1 MGHDDLDQNTKS
13 GSLKETQILS
23 KPATLET
30 DSVLVGRFKIQS
42 LQGCG
47 RFGCVYKAT
56 DLQLDSNVAIK
67 VLHQHLVSEASL
79 RVFKNEI
86 LTLRQLS
93 HPNIVRVHE
102 YYEDEHIHFITM
114 DWIQG
119 DTLKDWIEQHTVTEE
134 TLNDFTGQI
143 LSALEVT
150 ESKAISHK
158 DLKPENILIDN
169 NQHLY
174 IADFGIA
181 SAVGDKA
188 SAVITGTPLYS
199 PPEYLESGK
208 SVASIDI
215 YAFGLI
221 LYELITKKLPYHA
234 QTQEE
239 LIKEKLS
246 SQKVKF
252 EKRFARYEKLVQR
265 CIAPLADSRP
275 KTASEARK
283 LIDASQDKGMSRQSK
298 LTAISVAT
306 VLLALIASGLY
317 FFRAD
322 NLGGKK
328 LIGAKQL
335 IEAQQEGVQSLAV
348 LPFDTKSA
356 EAWLIDGLPHLLSD
370 ELSQI
375 SDLRIV
381 GYERSRETMD
391 LLGYQTPLDEQKLKV
406 ISDLTQ
412 STYLLNTKLVPIGPN
427 RYQVNA
433 ELIRV
438 AGNTVE
444 TSDIIQF
451 QSNKESLAQ
460 EFSSLVVAV
469 NEQFGLESLDTEL
482 YLPQGVHLETI
493 SEVEVLLKNG
503 EDARAKELLE
513 KLLNSEAEYSK
524 GWLLLGQLEASIGSI
539 LEAESAFQKA
549 VETSPQNS
557 LVRNQAQA
565 ELQLLAGDIDSAI
578 ETYRSILQRLPNNSD
593 IRLELAQLLIQQQSL
608 ETAKQELI
616 TVVESDENHPIAWY
630 ELSKVAIWQGET
642 QEAVDNYLVK
652 ALVTAKK
659 LKNTQLQGDV
669 LNAFGVAHHRLGQL
683 DLALDYYKQGL
694 TDRKKVNDSR
704 GIVTSLSNL
713 ASVYAVK
720 GEYQQAEQNLLQALE
735 TNKSRNDAVKQA
747 DLFNELGVI
756 AEEQGLY
763 SKALEHFQSSLS
775 IRMKLDDDW
784 LKAESLNNVAYIFF
798 LLSDEEQA
806 TIYWEQAKAYYE
818 KVDDPVGVVRVN
830 ENMAQLELQK
840 GNWQSAYR
848 MYQSALE
855 KSEELNL
862 TEETI
867 VAQAYL
873 AKIAFLQGNFEQPPL
888 QLNDIKTELKDRQ
901 DVRGQVEFGLWL
913 TDWSISTGAYQQA
926 ESILAELMPLMEQEK
941 NRSQQLIYNTLA
953 SRLSLYQG
961 DDLPIASNQEF
972 EQVTSKAALESLVLQ
987 LEALLFSNTMQ
998 EGASDKFLEVSQE
1011 FDQYDLDLHRYFLLR
1026 KLILLGYYHA
1036 QSGDDE
1042 ALKTVLDQLTMLK
1055 RGVGTYW
1062 RNYQIERL
1070 ESIYYGMI
1078 KNSEKARESA
1088 QKALKSFTELKQQL
1102 PEQQQ
1107 QHIISLQGRYFSAD
1121 QSKDDFFMEQV
1132 NDKE

>member
-1 MGHDDLDQNTKS
+1 MGHDDLDKNTKS
-13 GSLKETQILS
+13 DSLKETQVLS

-56 DLQLDSNVAIK
+56 DLQLDSDVAIK
-67 VLHQHLVSEASL
+67 VLHAHLVSDDSL

-102 YYEDEHIHFITM
+102 YYEDDNTHFITM

-119 DTLKDWIEQHTVTEE
+119 DTLKDCIEQHKVKEE
-134 TLNDFTGQI
+134 TLNGFIEQI

-150 ESKAISHK
+150 ESKGISHK
-158 DLKPENILIDN
+158 DLKPDNILIDSDD
-169 NQHLY
+169 HLY

-181 SAVGDKA
+181 SAVGDQA

-208 SVASIDI
+208 AAASIDI

-221 LYELITKKLPYHA
+221 LYELITKELPYQA
-234 QTQEE
+234 QTQAE
-239 LIKEKLS
+239 LIKEKLQ
-246 SQKVKF
+246 SQNIKL
-252 EKRFARYEKLVQR
+252 EKAFSQYEKVVQH

-275 KTASEARK
+275 KTVLEVRQ
-283 LIDASQDKGMSRQSK
+283 LIKSSSDKSPKRNSTV
-298 LTAISVAT
+298 TAIGVAT
-306 VLLALIASGLY
+306 VVLVLVAAGIYL
-317 FFRAD
+317 FRGD
-322 NLGGKK
+322 KS
-328 LIGAKQL
+328 IVSEQS
-335 IEAQQEGVQSLAV
+335 IVAQQEGLQSLAV
-348 LPFDTKSA
+348 LPFDTKST
-356 EAWLIDGLPHLLSD
+356 EAWLTDGLPHLLSD

-375 SDLRIV
+375 SELRIV

-391 LLGYQTPLDEQKLKV
+391 LLGYQTPLDQQKLKV

-412 STYLLNTKLVPIGPN
+412 SSYLLNTKLVPVGPSQ
-427 RYQVNA
+427 YQVNA

-451 QSNKESLAQ
+451 QSSKEGLAQ
-460 EFSSLVVAV
+460 EFSSLVTAV
-469 NEQFGLESLDTEL
+469 NNQFGLESLDTES
-482 YLPQGVHLETI
+482 YLPQGISLEAI
-493 SEVEVLLKNG
+493 SDVEALLQKG
-503 EDARAKELLE
+503 EGGRAKEQLEILLE
-513 KLLNSEAEYSK
+513 TEPEYSK
-524 GWLLLGQLEASIGSI
+524 GWLLLGQLEASKGNV
-539 LEAESAFQKA
+539 LEAESALQKA
-549 VETSPQNS
+549 METSPENS
-557 LVRNQAQA
+557 LVRKQTQA
-565 ELQLLAGDIDSAI
+565 ELQLLAGDIDAAI
-578 ETYRSILQRLPNNSD
+578 ETYRSILQQLPNNSD
-593 IRLELAQLLIQQQSL
+593 TRLGLAQLLIEQQSL

-616 TVVESDENHPIAWY
+616 TVVENDENHPIAWY

-683 DLALDYYKQGL
+683 DLALDYYQQGL
-694 TDRKKVNDSR
+694 TAREKMDDKR
-704 GIVTSLSNL
+704 GVVTSLSNL

-720 GEYQQAEQNLLQALE
+720 GEYHKAEESLLKALE
-735 TNKSRNDAVKQA
+735 TNETRNDAIKQA

-763 SKALEHFQSSLS
+763 SKALEHFQASLS

-867 VAQAYL
+867 VSKAYL
-873 AKIAFLQGNFEQPPL
+873 AKIAFIQGNFEQPPL
-888 QLNDIKTELKDRQ
+888 QLSDIKAELKQRQ
-901 DVRGQVEFGLWL
+901 DVRGQVEFSLWL
-913 TDWSISTGAYQQA
+913 TDWYISTGAYQQA
-926 ESILAELMPLMEQEK
+926 ESMLTELTPLMEQEK
-941 NRSQQLIYNTLA
+941 NRSQQLIYNTLD
-953 SRLSLYQG
+953 SRLSLYRGEETETTAEQK
-961 DDLPIASNQEF
+961 F
-972 EQVTSKAALESLVLQ
+972 EQVTSKAALESLVHQ
-987 LEALLFSNTMQ
+987 LEILLFNNAANKENTGD
-998 EGASDKFLEVSQE
+998 EFVEVSQK
-1011 FDQYDLDLHRYFLLR
+1011 FDQYDLDLHRYYLLR
-1026 KLILLGYYHA
+1026 KLILLGFFHA
-1036 QSGDDE
+1036 QKGDDE
-1042 ALKTVLDQLTMLK
+1042 SLKTVLDQLVMLK

-1078 KNSEKARESA
+1078 KNSEKANDSA
-1088 QKALKSFTELKQQL
+1088 LKALKSFTELKQQL
-1102 PEQQQ
+1102 SEQQQ
-1107 QHIISLQGRYFSAD
+1107 QHLISLQGRYFSD
-1121 QSKDDFFMEQV
+1121 GQPQVDLFMEQI